1 MKIYKNIPYPLKIR
15 KTPTDSED
23 INVWSYKDVVYNR
36 SVDISSLNVDA
47 TSSVTFTDPIKT
59 KIPSLTI
66 NSGELLLIDTD
77 AIILDTITISNGGEM
92 RLI

>member
-23 INVWSYKDVVYNR
+23 INIWSYRDVVYNR
-36 SVDISSLNVDA
+36 SVDINSLNVDA
-47 TSSVTFTDPIKT
+47 TSSVTFTEPIKT
-59 KIPSLTI
+59 KIPNLTI
-66 NSGELLLIDTD
+66 NSEELLLIDKD

>member
-1 MKIYKNIPYPLKIR
+1 MKIYKNISYPLKIR

-59 KIPSLTI
+59 KIPNLTI
-66 NSGELLLIDTD
+66 NSGELLLIDKDT
-77 AIILDTITISNGGEM
+77 IILDTITISNGGEM